1 MACFERGWGGCGL
14 IKTARAAHQ
23 RQSSASG
30 GAFGDYV
37 TKQRDVAP
45 SFATKLRR
53 ETMMTAIKL
62 GLVALVLFAS
72 AYVIETRAILALES
86 SDRGPQVY
94 EYTP

>member
-1 MACFERGWGGCGL
+1 
-14 IKTARAAHQ
+14 
-23 RQSSASG
+23 
-30 GAFGDYV
+30 
-37 TKQRDVAP
+37 
-45 SFATKLRR
+45 
-53 ETMMTAIKL
+53 MMTAIKL